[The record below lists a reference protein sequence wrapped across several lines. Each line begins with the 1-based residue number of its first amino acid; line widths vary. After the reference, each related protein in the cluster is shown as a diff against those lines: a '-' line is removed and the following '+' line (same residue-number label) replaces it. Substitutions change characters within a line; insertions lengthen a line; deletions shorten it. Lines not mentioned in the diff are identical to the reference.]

1 MFDIEYRTHADRP
14 IDPLK
19 LRRLYDQEGWWPER
33 AGRQI
38 AGMLAEGESIAA
50 WYGDHL
56 VGFARAISDGRFRA
70 YIEDVIVHRD
80 FHRSGIGT
88 ELVDR
93 LLSSLRDVHMISLF
107 CDPALIPFYEAR
119 GFQTSSQ
126 VTMHRR
132 MNGADHGD
140 NRNA

>member
-1 MFDIEYRTHADRP
+1 MIDIEYCTHAGRP

-19 LRRLYDQEGWWPER
+19 LRRLYDQEAWWPER
-33 AGRQI
+33 SAREI
-38 AGMLAEGESIAA
+38 AGMLVDGEAIAA

-93 LLSSLRDVHMISLF
+93 LLASLGGVHMISLF
-107 CDPALIPFYEAR
+107 CDPSLIPFYEAR
-119 GFQTSSQ
+119 GFRASQQ

-132 MNGADHGD
+132 TNGAG
-140 NRNA
+140 